1 MVAFDYLCPKGHIT
15 EHFVREFQEEV
26 PCGYKRCKAPARYH
40 PSFHYTSRSA
50 QPFSPVVI
58 HKDAQGNV
66 RFPGHV
72 NARVPEGFRKV
83 ELTTIGE
90 VRKFENEMN
99 SRDRVQAKEF
109 QNTRQKFLDGQ
120 LAENRRVVDGI
131 ANGASWQGVDKDGKP
146 VMRQGMSPRGK
157 RFLEA
162 MREVSRQKQ
171 ERSRSDPNPQFYV
184 EAFTNDAT
192 NRVGYEDKLN
202 DWGKSGANR
211 K

>member
-1 MVAFDYLCPKGHIT
+1 MIAFDYICPKGHIT
-15 EHFVREFQEEV
+15 EHFLQSFQEEV
-26 PCGYKRCKAPARYH
+26 TCGHSKCKSPARYH

-72 NARVPEGFRKV
+72 NARVPKGFRKV

-90 VRKFENEMN
+90 VRQFENEMN
-99 SRDRVQAKEF
+99 ARDRVQAKEF

-120 LAENRRVVDGI
+120 LAENRRALDAI
-131 ANGASWQGVDKDGKP
+131 ANGGTWQGVEKDGTP
-146 VMRQGMSPRGK
+146 VTRQGLSPKGK
-157 RFLEA
+157 RFLDA
-162 MREVSRQKQ
+162 MREVSRQRQ
-171 ERSRSDPNPQFYV
+171 ERGRSDSNPQFYV
-184 EAFTNDAT
+184 EAFTNDAS
-192 NRVGYEDKLN
+192 NRVRYEDKGN
-202 DWGKSGANR
+202 DWGHSGST